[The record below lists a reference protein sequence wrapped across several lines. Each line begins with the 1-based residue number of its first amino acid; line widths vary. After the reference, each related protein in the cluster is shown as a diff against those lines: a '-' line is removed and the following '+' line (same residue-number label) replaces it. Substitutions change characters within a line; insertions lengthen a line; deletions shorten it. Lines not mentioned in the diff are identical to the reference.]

1 MPPITIANNVLLIAI
16 GRQDCAMQCPD
27 GGSNEMQETFR
38 NGTLTKSKDSKSKF
52 APGFWLRP
60 PQKPRRRHEKK
71 GRGSGS
77 EEANSRGAV
86 LSLLENT
93 TPRSVHSLA
102 REWGVLRNISRRINL
117 LFSHRLSS
125 CQNIS
130 VQPTLTLCVVAN
142 GRPKKRSSPNTPLVY
157 FSQVCIFVY

>member
-1 MPPITIANNVLLIAI
+1 MPPHSNCQQSSCCIAI
-16 GRQDCAMQCPD
+16 GLSVQCNVPM
-27 GGSNEMQETFR
+27 GGVMRYKKHPETVLSL
-38 NGTLTKSKDSKSKF
+38 NQKTQNQNLLLAS
-52 APGFWLRP
+52 ARP
-60 PQKPRRRHEKK
+60 REAKPRRRHEKK

-77 EEANSRGAV
+77 EEANPRGAV
-86 LSLLENT
+86 LSHLEST

-130 VQPTLTLCVVAN
+130 VQPTLTLCVEAN
-142 GRPKKRSSPNTPLVY
+142 GRPKKRSSPNTP
-157 FSQVCIFVY
+157 